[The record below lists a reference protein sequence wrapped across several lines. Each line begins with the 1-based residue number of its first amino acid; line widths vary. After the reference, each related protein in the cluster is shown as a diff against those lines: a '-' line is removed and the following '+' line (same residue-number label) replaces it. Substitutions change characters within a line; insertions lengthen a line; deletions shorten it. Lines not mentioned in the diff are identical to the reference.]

1 MKHYSDFS
9 TSFCAFDWQD
19 ILEDFTTLVNDKT
32 FDKLPYSDWKYLW
45 RIAKNLGLVETE
57 VSWAHSDDRL
67 VEMEMIFRFKDGTTE
82 KYICANCDNSF
93 GDFLYE
99 NYLYGVE
106 LDTMHEDK
114 NEYLSYDGSTYV
126 AHDWNC
132 AKITGINSELSSPI
146 AAKLSINSELDS
158 PIVDAWDTVAT
169 KADTHTVSSLQD
181 TVDKLITT
189 IEATMPMNDKINT
202 TITNKNEENNIMK
215 FNFDFG
221 PVNPSTVRM
230 SMYGMAVKNKAGTWV
245 SYDTASGN
253 IVDVDVFNFDG
264 AKFLYKMPV
273 AIKDIAAG
281 DIVIHNSA
289 PMFVLGVP
297 VGGKT
302 LTVVD
307 VISGERKDIMLATSP
322 FGFNFATKVVNFL
335 GNVMNSAATAENPFG
350 NMWMLMA
357 MSGDNKDMKDMLPLM
372 MMANGGMDMSNP
384 MLMMALMGD
393 NKIDPMM
400 LMAMSGAFNAPKHEC
415 KCGGHCGETHAQA

>member
-1 MKHYSDFS
+1 MNRYSDF
-9 TSFCAFDWQD
+9 FICLCAFDWQD
-19 ILEDFTTLVNDKT
+19 TLEDFSALVSDKT
-32 FDKLPYSDWKYLW
+32 FNKLPYSDWKYLW
-45 RIAKNLGLVETE
+45 GIAKSTDLIETE
-57 VSWAHSDDRL
+57 VSWTNDSNNHI
-67 VEMEMIFRFKDGTTE
+67 EMEMIFRFKDGTA
-82 KYICANCDNSF
+82 KNYICTNGDNSF

-106 LDTMHEDK
+106 LDTMHEDEK
-114 NEYLSYDGSTYV
+114 NYITYDGTY
-126 AHDWNC
+126 
-132 AKITGINSELSSPI
+132 AKYDLGSV
-146 AAKLSINSELDS
+146 AKLGISSKLDDSIDCVLSAVS
-158 PIVDAWDTVAT
+158 T
-169 KADTHTVSSLQD
+169 KADAYAVSSLQD
-181 TVDKLITT
+181 TVNVLAAKYA
-189 IEATMPMNDKINT
+189 EAEPMTNCVSNPYNNN
-202 TITNKNEENNIMK
+202 TNKNEENNIMK

-221 PVNPSTVRM
+221 NVNPSTVRM
-230 SMYGMAVKNKAGTWV
+230 SMYGLAVKNKAGTWV
-245 SYDTASGN
+245 SYDAASGN

-307 VISGERKDIMLATSP
+307 VVSGERKDIMLATSP

-335 GNVMNSAATAENPFG
+335 GNMMNGAATADNPFG

-372 MMANGGMDMSNP
+372 MMANGSMDMSNP
-384 MLMMALMGD
+384 MVMMALMGD

-415 KCGGHCGETHAQA
+415 KCGGHCGENHTQA